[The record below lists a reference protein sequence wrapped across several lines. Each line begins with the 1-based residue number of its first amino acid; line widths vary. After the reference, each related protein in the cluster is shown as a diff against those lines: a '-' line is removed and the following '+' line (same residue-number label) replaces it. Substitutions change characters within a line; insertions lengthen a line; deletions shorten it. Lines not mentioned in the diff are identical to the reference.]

1 MVLVKMVLRKGMR
14 LSREIYDVLVKM
26 ILRKGMRLSR
36 EIYDAQSRDC
46 KSWQALK
53 KIQD

>member
-1 MVLVKMVLRKGMR
+1 MVFRKGMR
-14 LSREIYDVLVKM
+14 LREIYDVLVKM

-46 KSWQALK
+46 KSWQTLK
-53 KIQD
+53 KNSRLAI

>member
-1 MVLVKMVLRKGMR
+1 MR

-46 KSWQALK
+46 KSWQTLK